1 MCMAV
6 VSVCITA
13 HHLSF
18 AYNTHRGWKR
28 MSDPIVLALLAVM
41 RWDVDPG
48 N

>member
-6 VSVCITA
+6 LFAYKTA

-18 AYNTHRGWKR
+18 AYNTHRGNKR
-28 MSDPIVLALLAVM
+28 MSDPLDLVLLALM